1 MDRLR
6 EHYRVIFHDK
16 GIFWNISLSI
26 LLFALSVYATM
37 TAYDYTQATGGLVVR
52 DLILDHIPTLNVQVL
67 FFGGIA
73 FLTIVPTLIA
83 FFDPRKLPFGLEVTA
98 MFFLIRAFFMV
109 LTHVAP
115 PNIQYYHYFAGTSAA
130 ANQAAQALFSV
141 SSGTDMFFSG
151 HTGYPFLLALVL
163 WKTKWLRNL
172 FLGFSV
178 LMAATVLFGH
188 LHYSIDVFAAY
199 FIAYGVFRM
208 SKRYFWKEYKLM
220 YE

>member
-1 MDRLR
+1 MERLR
-6 EHYRVIFHDK
+6 EHYRVISHDK
-16 GIFWNISLSI
+16 GIFWNIVLSVA
-26 LLFALSVYATM
+26 LFALSVYATM
-37 TAYDYTQATGGLVVR
+37 TAYNYTQTAKSLVVN
-52 DLILDHIPTLNVQVL
+52 DLILDHIPTLNVQFL

-73 FLTIVPTLIA
+73 FLIIVPLIIA
-83 FFDPRKLPFGLEVTA
+83 FLDPRKLPFGLEVTA
-98 MFFLIRAFFMV
+98 IFFLIRAFFMV

-115 PNIQYYHYFAGTSAA
+115 PNIQYYHYFASAPAA
-130 ANQAAQALFSV
+130 ANHAAQALFSV

-151 HTGYPFLLALVL
+151 HTGYPFLLALML

-220 YE
+220 HE